1 MNANQIAILREAYML
16 EAARPDGRKS
26 TAGEYMRLI
35 TDCNLE
41 FVTSK
46 DMVLFDDTNEI
57 VHCVC
62 VNEDMVGQADFPV
75 KIISAPYE
83 DIHSVET
90 VMSRD
95 NFKKF
100 LNSGF
105 LNNVPGFSAD
115 KKAFMVKWCDDLK
128 IQAQQA
134 VRATPYHD
142 QNPKIISKHANSI
155 PRDDGLVTPV
165 TPASLVPISD
175 EIKEQQQTALAEK
188 MATTTSEETTDV
200 QSAEENIEQNA

>member
-1 MNANQIAILREAYML
+1 MNANQMSILKEAYML
-16 EAARPDGRKS
+16 EAVRPDGRKS
-26 TAGEYMRLI
+26 TAGEYMRFI

-46 DMVLFDDTNEI
+46 DMVILDDTNEL

-100 LNSGF
+100 LASGF
-105 LNNVPGFSAD
+105 LNNVAGFSAD

-134 VRATPYHD
+134 VRANPYYD

-155 PRDDGLVTPV
+155 PRDDGLVSPV
-165 TPASLVPISD
+165 TPASLVPVSD
-175 EIKEQQQTALAEK
+175 TVKAEQQEVLAEK
-188 MATTTSEETTDV
+188 MKSVETAEINVQNSEENT
-200 QSAEENIEQNA
+200 AQNA